1 MDRTRLMGPNA
12 IMTEKPYCYEWPRP
26 AVTTDIVALRG
37 SEVLLI
43 RRAHAPFEGSW
54 ALPGGF
60 LDEDETLET
69 CAARELMEE
78 TGVAADRLRLVGT
91 YSEPKRDPRHRT
103 VTVAF
108 LTRVATG
115 TEASAG
121 DDAAEAGWFALDAL
135 PPLAFD
141 HADIIDDALKIA

>member
-1 MDRTRLMGPNA
+1 MA
-12 IMTEKPYCYEWPRP
+12 EKSHCYDWPRP
-26 AVTTDIVALRG
+26 AVTADIVVLREA
-37 SEVLLI
+37 EVLLI
-43 RRAHAPFEGSW
+43 RRAHPPFEGCW

-60 LDEDETLET
+60 LDEDETLEA

-78 TGVAADRLRLVGT
+78 TGVAADTLRLVGT

-121 DDAAEAGWFALDAL
+121 DDAAEAAWFALDAL

-141 HADIIDDALKIA
+141 HADIVGDAMKIA